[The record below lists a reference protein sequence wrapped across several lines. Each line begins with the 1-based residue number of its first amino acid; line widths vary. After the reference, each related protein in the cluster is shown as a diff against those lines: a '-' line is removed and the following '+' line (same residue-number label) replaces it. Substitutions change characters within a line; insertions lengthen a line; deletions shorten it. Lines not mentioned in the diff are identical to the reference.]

1 MIYQVRWKRP
11 NDERE
16 YSSSLHLSTADATDF
31 ACRLLDEMTVSDIR
45 IVDGSGQ
52 GVIRM
57 PEIARH
63 RRART
68 AR

>member
-31 ACRLLDEMTVSDIR
+31 ACRLLDEMAVSDVW

-52 GVIRM
+52 GVVRM

-63 RRART
+63 RRLKA
-68 AR
+68 AH